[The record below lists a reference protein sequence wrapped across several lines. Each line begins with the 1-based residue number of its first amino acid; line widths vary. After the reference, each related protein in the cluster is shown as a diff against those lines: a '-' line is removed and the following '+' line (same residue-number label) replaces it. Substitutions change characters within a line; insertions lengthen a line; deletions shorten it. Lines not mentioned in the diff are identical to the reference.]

1 MTEEQQ
7 LMWDLLTVDPEKLAH
22 RFGQELTEL
31 ARIQGRRQF
40 NKRADEVM
48 FYIMNN
54 VHDHM
59 SVLRIVRIWLSDYSL
74 PFVPD
79 RMESFER
86 FHTNYSGLIHSLMRN
101 GKIKTL

>member
-1 MTEEQQ
+1 MTEDQQ

-22 RFGQELTEL
+22 RFGQELAEL
-31 ARIQGRRQF
+31 AKIRGRRQF
-40 NKRADEVM
+40 NKRADEIM
-48 FYIMNN
+48 FYVMNN
-54 VHDHM
+54 VYEPM
-59 SVLRIVRIWLSDYSL
+59 SVIRIIKIWLSDYRL

-86 FHTNYSGLIHSLMRN
+86 FHTNYGGLIHSLMRN